1 LGGFDCSFLPIFET
15 NLQTIVQFL
24 MDLTMSIESL
34 SVAEAS
40 DKLGVSIPT
49 VKAMYRRG
57 ELDGFLTPGRHLR
70 ISSESLES
78 FRAHGRSRTTAV
90 SAPSTTLQARRE
102 RIEFLNLEG
111 EELRARRELDR
122 LRAEGAAEEEE
133 RASQE
138 HAEDLE
144 REQRL
149 ENARAERLRQ
159 ERLQQDAATERRRAA
174 LREQVQLAL
183 SVTVPVELS
192 AEKQREL
199 SDQLEAELRR
209 ANVEDP
215 ELAIPIIKAV
225 CERFRVSLLREKR
238 DQGRRERI
246 VESAR
251 SEIATTCG
259 STENDEAEA
268 VAAART
274 ALSSLSSDIPET
286 EMRCAVKAAIA
297 PVRSKVEQRES
308 EKRLDIQRRRRRQE
322 TIDSAVEEVEPYLE
336 RLKRAAAGIEFDFSF
351 VSRLKDVVRARLAAE
366 LTNQN
371 AGELRRL
378 VHETID
384 SEIE

>member
-1 LGGFDCSFLPIFET
+1 
-15 NLQTIVQFL
+15 
-24 MDLTMSIESL
+24 MSIESL

-40 DKLGVSIPT
+40 HKLGVSIPT

-70 ISSESLES
+70 ISAESLES
-78 FRAHGRSRTTAV
+78 VRAHGGRSRPPAV
-90 SAPSTTLQARRE
+90 PPSTTLQARRE

-122 LRAEGAAEEEE
+122 LRAEGAAEEED

-159 ERLQQDAATERRRAA
+159 ERLQQDATTEHRRAA
-174 LREQVQLAL
+174 LREQVQLTL

-192 AEKQREL
+192 AAKQREL

-225 CERFRVSLLREKR
+225 CERFRVSLLSEKR

-246 VESAR
+246 VDSAR
-251 SEIATTCG
+251 REIATMCG
-259 STENDEAEA
+259 STESDEAEA
-268 VAAART
+268 VAT
-274 ALSSLSSDIPET
+274 AHAVLSSLSSEIPET
-286 EMRCAVKAAIA
+286 EMRCAVKAAVA
-297 PVRSKVEQRES
+297 QVRNKVEQREA
-308 EKRLDIQRRRRRQE
+308 EKRVEIQRRRQRQE
-322 TIDSAVEEVEPYLE
+322 TIDSAVREVEPYLE
-336 RLKRAAAGIEFDFSF
+336 RLKRAGGIEFDLSF
-351 VSRLKDVVRARLAAE
+351 VNQLKDVLRARLGAE

-371 AGELRRL
+371 TAELRRL
-378 VHETID
+378 VHEIID
-384 SEIE
+384 SEIDQ